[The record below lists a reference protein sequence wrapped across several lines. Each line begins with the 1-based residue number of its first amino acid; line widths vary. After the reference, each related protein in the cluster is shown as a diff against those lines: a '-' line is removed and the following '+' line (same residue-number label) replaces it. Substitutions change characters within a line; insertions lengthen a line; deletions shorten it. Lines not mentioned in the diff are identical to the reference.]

1 MADRLEKSVKAQA
14 RLLND
19 ISHEL
24 RSPLARLNVALG
36 LSRQRSGPE
45 AQSSLER
52 IELEADRLN
61 ELIGRLLTIARLE
74 GGDQA
79 MQKVPIRL
87 QELIREIAQDAE
99 FEAQSRKCHVDVT
112 QMEDCMVMGNPS
124 LLRSAIENVVR
135 NAIHYTRE
143 GTDVQIRLECNRG
156 TSVTEAVIKISDS
169 GPGVPDEALD
179 KLFQPFYRIDDARGR
194 QTGGVGLG
202 LAITERAVRL
212 HGGTI
217 QASNRSEGGLMIEIR
232 LPALPARNEVG

>member
-1 MADRLEKSVKAQA
+1 VKAQA

-52 IELEADRLN
+52 IELEANRLN

-74 GGDQA
+74 SGDQA

-112 QMEDCMVMGNPS
+112 KVDECRVMGDPS
-124 LLRSAIENVVR
+124 LLRSAVENVVR
-135 NAIHYTRE
+135 NAIQYTGE
-143 GTDVQIRLECNRG
+143 GTDVQIRLECSQG
-156 TSVTEAVIKISDS
+156 PTGTEAIIKISDS

-179 KLFQPFYRIDDARGR
+179 KLFRPFYRIDDARGR

-202 LAITERAVRL
+202 LAIAERAVRL

-232 LPALPARNEVG
+232 LPALPAKNEAS